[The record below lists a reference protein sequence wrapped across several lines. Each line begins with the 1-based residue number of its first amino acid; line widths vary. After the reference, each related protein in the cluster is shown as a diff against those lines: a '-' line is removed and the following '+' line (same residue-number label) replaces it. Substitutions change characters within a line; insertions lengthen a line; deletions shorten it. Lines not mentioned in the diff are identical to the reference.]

1 MPAGPAICTMLFLS
15 CRHLRVVRGY
25 TVETTANGLAQANVV
40 SAKGTGRRMAAAEIA
55 AEIVASKLDEAA
67 TYLAN
72 RDAGCYGSRTTLSRL
87 QLCCNALRR

>member
-1 MPAGPAICTMLFLS
+1 MPADPAICTMLFLS
-15 CRHLRVVRGY
+15 CRLLRVGRGY

-40 SAKGTGRRMAAAEIA
+40 SARGMGRRVAA
-55 AEIVASKLDEAA
+55 AEIVASKLDETA

-72 RDAGCYGSRTTLSRL
+72 RDAGYCGSFTTLSHL